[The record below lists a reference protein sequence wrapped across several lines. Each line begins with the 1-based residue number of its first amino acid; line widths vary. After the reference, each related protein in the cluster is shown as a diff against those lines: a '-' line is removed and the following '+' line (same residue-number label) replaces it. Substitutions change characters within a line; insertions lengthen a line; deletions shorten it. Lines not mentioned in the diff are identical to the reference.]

1 MRLKPRPGNRAGFE
15 VLGGRVTKDLMSVF
29 FDSHSFVKRLTAAGM
44 PEPQA
49 EALADEHTRWF
60 NDGLATKADLTPLA
74 KTIELKDLELRMSS
88 RMDNIELRIDARVEA
103 AKSDI
108 LKWMFG
114 AIGFQTLVLVGAVLA
129 LAKALH

>member
-1 MRLKPRPGNRAGFE
+1 MT
-15 VLGGRVTKDLMSVF
+15 VL

-49 EALADEHTRWF
+49 EALAGEHTRWF
-60 NDGLATKADLTPLA
+60 EDGLATRADLTALA
-74 KTIELKDLELRMSS
+74 KTSDVIDLAKKIGLKEMELR
-88 RMDNIELRIDARVEA
+88 LGGRIDTVVLRLEA
-103 AKSDI
+103 AKSEI

-129 LAKALH
+129 LARALH